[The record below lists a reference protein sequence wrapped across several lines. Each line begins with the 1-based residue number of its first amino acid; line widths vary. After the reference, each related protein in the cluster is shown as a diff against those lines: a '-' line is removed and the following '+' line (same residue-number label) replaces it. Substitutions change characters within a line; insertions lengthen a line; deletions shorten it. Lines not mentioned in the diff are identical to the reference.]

1 MRRAIIRIVA
11 PFLQRFSKV
20 YFSKPR
26 KYNHKGIN
34 GIVLPNVFQPH
45 FTWSTALLMEY
56 IEQHDLKDKNAL
68 ELGCGTGILSAYM
81 AKKGANVLATDINPS
96 AIENAQ
102 LNAKRNGVEVNTLL
116 SDLFTNIPKIS
127 FDFILINPPYYPKNP
142 VNMAENA
149 WYCGAEFEYF
159 KRLFKEVSPY
169 FINETSV
176 FIILSED
183 CDITQIKGL
192 AEKQGWTLREVYKKR
207 KMGEQNFIYRLECI

>member
-1 MRRAIIRIVA
+1 
-11 PFLQRFSKV
+11 
-20 YFSKPR
+20 
-26 KYNHKGIN
+26 
-34 GIVLPNVFQPH
+34 
-45 FTWSTALLMEY
+45 
-56 IEQHDLKDKNAL
+56 
-68 ELGCGTGILSAYM
+68 
-81 AKKGANVLATDINPS
+81 
-96 AIENAQ
+96 
-102 LNAKRNGVEVNTLL
+102 
-116 SDLFTNIPKIS
+116 
-127 FDFILINPPYYPKNP
+127 
-142 VNMAENA
+142 A

>member
-1 MRRAIIRIVA
+1 M
-11 PFLQRFSKV
+11 
-20 YFSKPR
+20 
-26 KYNHKGIN
+26 
-34 GIVLPNVFQPH
+34 
-45 FTWSTALLMEY
+45 
-56 IEQHDLKDKNAL
+56 
-68 ELGCGTGILSAYM
+68 GCGTGILSAYM

-116 SDLFTNIPKIS
+116 SDLFTNIPKIT

-159 KRLFKEVSPY
+159 KRLFKEISPY